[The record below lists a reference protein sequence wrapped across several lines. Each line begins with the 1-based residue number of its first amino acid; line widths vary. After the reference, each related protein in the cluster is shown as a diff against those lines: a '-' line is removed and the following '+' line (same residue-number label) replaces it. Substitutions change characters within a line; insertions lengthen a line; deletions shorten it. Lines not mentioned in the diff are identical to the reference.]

1 MAAFLLTSNKTLPIF
16 LLFLCRFVGFRT
28 LRVIRDSP
36 LGNFDAQYP
45 KPALEEYESS
55 APLTAGP
62 QRSGNVCQL
71 GIVGDVV
78 FVMNPLCAFRGLAYI
93 HLPLICPDYNPRMRD
108 VGIHGGEQ

>member
-1 MAAFLLTSNKTLPIF
+1 MAAFLLTSRKTWPIF
-16 LLFLCRFVGFRT
+16 FPFRSRFVGFRT

-55 APLTAGP
+55 TGP

-71 GIVGDVV
+71 GIMGNVV
-78 FVMNPLCAFRGLAYI
+78 FAVNPLCAFRGLAYI